1 MSRVIFDIET
11 AGGDF
16 DALEAP
22 VKEYFLRFAESDE
35 DIAAVKDSLSFYPLT
50 AEIVA
55 IGMLNPDSGRGAV
68 YYQAPRFDLSKDP
81 GPEEKDKE
89 PMLPFEED
97 GIVYEAGS
105 EEEVLQKFWQAVK
118 SYDQFVTFNGRS
130 FDCPFILM
138 RSALYRIRP
147 LRDLMP
153 NRYNGAHIDLMDQ
166 FTFYGAVRRRFSLD
180 LWCRFF
186 GIKSPKEE
194 TCGHEVKE
202 LFRQGRC
209 LDIAR
214 YCAGDLKATGSLLEY
229 WQNYIKFPPGGNR

>member
-16 DALEAP
+16 DALEAHFRD
-22 VKEYFLRFAESDE
+22 YFLRFAESDE

-55 IGMLNPDSGRGAV
+55 IGMLNPDSGKGAV
-68 YYQAPRFDLSKDP
+68 YYQAPRVDL
-81 GPEEKDKE
+81 EDKE

-97 GIVYEAGS
+97 GILYEAGS
-105 EEEVLQKFWQAVK
+105 EEQVLHKFWQAVK
-118 SYDQFVTFNGRS
+118 SYDQFVTFNGRV
-130 FDCPFILM
+130 FDCPFILT
-138 RSALYRIRP
+138 RSALYRIKP

-166 FTFYGAVRRRFSLD
+166 LTFFGAVRRRFSLD

-202 LFRQGRC
+202 LFRAGRC

-214 YCAGDLKATGSLLEY
+214 YCAGDLKATKSLLEY
-229 WQNYIKFPPGGNR
+229 WQNYIKYPPGCNR